1 MRERRSEIV
10 LLIRAFEESDSD
22 GVILPVRARAV
33 ATRRALRV
41 TGLTD
46 WGGDLQAAHNLR
58 NGETVMRRSR
68 LLFDSL
74 AHKLPAL
81 RGLLHVARLGM
92 STVPAVVGAAFLLGL
107 SSNALAP
114 NHRLNLLSFPFLGML
129 AWNLMVYVGLLT
141 APVFKGRLKR
151 GAGRMKAGGRGVA
164 GYLADWLLRSAIWRR
179 LRGWRRREGDH
190 PARLRIITRSIV
202 RFGALWQRCAKELL
216 AARVRRLL
224 HVAALTLALG
234 MLGGMYLRGV
244 TLEYRATWESTWL
257 GTQQVQFVM
266 NTVLGPAAAVS
277 GSEVPDVGPLH
288 APANGD
294 AAPWI
299 HLYALTVLLAVVL
312 PRLLLALFEGLRS
325 ARLAADVP
333 IDLEDGYFRRLFREW
348 RGDTTSVE
356 IVPYSFEPETES
368 VERLKSWLRDYFGA
382 RADIC
387 MRAPLAYGDGSREL
401 FSTATG
407 DGPWKQP
414 RDVGDD
420 LEDSQVTHCH
430 VILFNLS
437 QTPEPEVH
445 GQFLEDL
452 KARADSSSDS
462 LLVVVDSR
470 AFSRRVA
477 VRSRKRE
484 RMRAW
489 QRIAQQARL
498 DLVELDA
505 ASADEE
511 PSLRKLSQ
519 AIWPR
524 EKPATTGSEA

>member
-1 MRERRSEIV
+1 MRERRSQIV
-10 LLIRAFEESDSD
+10 LLIRAFEETDSD

-46 WGGDLQAAHNLR
+46 WSGDLQGAHNVR

-74 AHKLPAL
+74 AHKLPPL

-92 STVPAVVGAAFLLGL
+92 STVPAVVGGALVLGFSTNTL
-107 SSNALAP
+107 GPS
-114 NHRLNLLSFPFLGML
+114 RQLNLLSFPLLGML
-129 AWNLMVYVGLLT
+129 AWNLLIYLWWLGSPALRKPLQRR
-141 APVFKGRLKR
+141 FGRI
-151 GAGRMKAGGRGVA
+151 KASGRGVP
-164 GYLADWLLRSAIWRR
+164 GHLADILLRGAIWRR
-179 LRGWRRREGDH
+179 LQGWKRREGRD
-190 PARLRIITRSIV
+190 PERIRIIARSIV
-202 RFGALWQRCAKELL
+202 RFGALWQRCARELL

-244 TLEYRATWESTWL
+244 TLEYRASWESTWL
-257 GTQQVQFVM
+257 DADQVQWVL
-266 NTVLGPAAAVS
+266 NAVLGPAAAVA
-277 GSEVPDVGPLH
+277 GMQVPEVEPLH
-288 APANGD
+288 APLDGD

-299 HLYALTVLLAVVL
+299 HLYALTVLLTVVL
-312 PRLLLALFEGLRS
+312 PRTALALFEGQRS
-325 ARLAADVP
+325 ARLAAEVP
-333 IDLEDGYFRRLFREW
+333 IDLEESYYRRLFREW

-356 IVPYSFEPETES
+356 IVPYSFEPEFES
-368 VERLKSWLRDYFGA
+368 LDRLKTWLRDFYGA

-387 MRAPLAYGDGSREL
+387 VRVPLAYGDGSREL
-401 FSTATG
+401 FHTATG
-407 DGPWKQP
+407 DGPWKPP

-420 LEDSQVTHCH
+420 LEDGQVTHCH
-430 VILFNLS
+430 VVVFNLA

-452 KARADSSSDS
+452 KARAESSDDS
-462 LLVVVDSR
+462 LLVVIDSR
-470 AFSRRVA
+470 AYSRRVA

-484 RMRAW
+484 RMRSW
-489 QRIAQQARL
+489 QRIARQARL
-498 DLVELDA
+498 ETVELDA
-505 ASADEE
+505 AAEAE
-511 PSLRKLSQ
+511 PSLRKLSR

-524 EKPATTGSEA
+524 ETSSKTESPD